1 MKKKKILKVLLILF
15 LIIFSWFAYSK
26 YFKKNKSLLSKQ
38 LNITTE
44 IDEET
49 VYNSNIIKDINYTS
63 RDLKG
68 NEYILIAK
76 EGEIDLDNSDI
87 IFLTNVTAYIKLI
100 KNSELIVITSNYGKY
115 NTINYDTIFSKQVNP
130 TTNTKE
136 DTIYNSNIIKDI
148 NYTSRDLK
156 GNEYILVAKEGEIDL
171 NNSDIIFLTDV
182 TAYIKL
188 VKNSELIVITSNYGK
203 YNTINYDTIFS
214 KNVKI
219 DYVDNIITGDYL
231 DFSMMK
237 NLLIVSRNV
246 VYKNL
251 ENTMRADV
259 IELDTT
265 TKDTKIFMYN
275 SNEQVNV
282 TNIK

>member
-1 MKKKKILKVLLILF
+1 MKKKIFLKILLILS
-15 LIIFSWFAYSK
+15 LIFITWFVYSK
-26 YFKKNKSLLSKQ
+26 YFKKNQNLMYNKNNPKDS
-38 LNITTE
+38 TTVM
-44 IDEET
+44 DE
-49 VYNSNIIKDINYTS
+49 K
-63 RDLKG
+63 
-68 NEYILIAK
+68 A
-76 EGEIDLDNSDI
+76 
-87 IFLTNVTAYIKLI
+87 
-100 KNSELIVITSNYGKY
+100 
-115 NTINYDTIFSKQVNP
+115 
-130 TTNTKE
+130 
-136 DTIYNSNIIKDI
+136 IYKSNIIKDI

-171 NNSDIIFLTDV
+171 DNNDIIFLTDV

-203 YNTINYDTIFS
+203 YNTLNYDTIFS

-237 NLLIVSRNV
+237 NLLIISRNV

-251 ENTMRADV
+251 DNTMKADV
-259 IELDTT
+259 VELDTT

>member
-1 MKKKKILKVLLILF
+1 MKKKIFIKIMLILS
-15 LIIFSWFAYSK
+15 LIIITWFVYSE
-26 YFKKNKSLLSKQ
+26 YFKDDKNKLSKTA
-38 LNITTE
+38 NPKSKIK
-44 IDEET
+44 EEA

-68 NEYILIAK
+68 NEYIIIAK
-76 EGEIDLDNSDI
+76 EGEIDLD
-87 IFLTNVTAYIKLI
+87 
-100 KNSELIVITSNYGKY
+100 
-115 NTINYDTIFSKQVNP
+115 
-130 TTNTKE
+130 
-136 DTIYNSNIIKDI
+136 
-148 NYTSRDLK
+148 
-156 GNEYILVAKEGEIDL
+156 
-171 NNSDIIFLTDV
+171 NSDIIFLTDV

-237 NLLIVSRNV
+237 NLLIVSQNV

-251 ENTMRADV
+251 ENTMKADV

-275 SNEQVNV
+275 SDEQVNV

>member
-1 MKKKKILKVLLILF
+1 MKKKIFLKIVLILS
-15 LIIFSWFAYSK
+15 LIIITWFVYSE
-26 YFKKNKSLLSKQ
+26 YFKEDKSKLSKPV
-38 LNITTE
+38 NPTSE
-44 IDEET
+44 IEEDA

-76 EGEIDLDNSDI
+76 EGEIDL
-87 IFLTNVTAYIKLI
+87 
-100 KNSELIVITSNYGKY
+100 E
-115 NTINYDTIFSKQVNP
+115 
-130 TTNTKE
+130 
-136 DTIYNSNIIKDI
+136 
-148 NYTSRDLK
+148 
-156 GNEYILVAKEGEIDL
+156 
-171 NNSDIIFLTDV
+171 NSDIIFLTDV

-251 ENTMRADV
+251 ENTMKADV

-275 SNEQVNV
+275 SDEQVNV

>member
-1 MKKKKILKVLLILF
+1 MKKKIFLKIVLILS
-15 LIIFSWFAYSK
+15 LIIITWFVYSE
-26 YFKKNKSLLSKQ
+26 YFKEDKSKLSKPV
-38 LNITTE
+38 NPTSE
-44 IDEET
+44 IEEDA

-68 NEYILIAK
+68 NEYILLAK
-76 EGEIDLDNSDI
+76 EGEIDLD
-87 IFLTNVTAYIKLI
+87 
-100 KNSELIVITSNYGKY
+100 
-115 NTINYDTIFSKQVNP
+115 
-130 TTNTKE
+130 
-136 DTIYNSNIIKDI
+136 
-148 NYTSRDLK
+148 
-156 GNEYILVAKEGEIDL
+156 
-171 NNSDIIFLTDV
+171 NSDIIFLTDV

-237 NLLIVSRNV
+237 NLLILSRNV
-246 VYKNL
+246 IYKNL
-251 ENTMRADV
+251 ENTIKADV
-259 IELDTT
+259 IELNTT

>member
-1 MKKKKILKVLLILF
+1 MKKKIFLKIVLILS
-15 LIIFSWFAYSK
+15 LIIITWFIYSE
-26 YFKKNKSLLSKQ
+26 YFKEDKSKLSKPV
-38 LNITTE
+38 NPTSE
-44 IDEET
+44 IEEDA

-68 NEYILIAK
+68 NEYIIIAK
-76 EGEIDLDNSDI
+76 EGEIDLD
-87 IFLTNVTAYIKLI
+87 
-100 KNSELIVITSNYGKY
+100 
-115 NTINYDTIFSKQVNP
+115 
-130 TTNTKE
+130 
-136 DTIYNSNIIKDI
+136 
-148 NYTSRDLK
+148 
-156 GNEYILVAKEGEIDL
+156 
-171 NNSDIIFLTDV
+171 NSDIIFLTDV

-251 ENTMRADV
+251 ENTMKADV

-265 TKDTKIFMYN
+265 SKDTKIFMYN
-275 SNEQVNV
+275 SDEQVNV

>member
-1 MKKKKILKVLLILF
+1 MKKKIFLKIVLILS
-15 LIIFSWFAYSK
+15 LIIITWFVYSE
-26 YFKKNKSLLSKQ
+26 YFKEDKSKLSKPV
-38 LNITTE
+38 NPTSE
-44 IDEET
+44 IEEDA

-76 EGEIDLDNSDI
+76 EGEIDLD
-87 IFLTNVTAYIKLI
+87 
-100 KNSELIVITSNYGKY
+100 
-115 NTINYDTIFSKQVNP
+115 
-130 TTNTKE
+130 
-136 DTIYNSNIIKDI
+136 
-148 NYTSRDLK
+148 
-156 GNEYILVAKEGEIDL
+156 
-171 NNSDIIFLTDV
+171 NSDIIFLTDV

-251 ENTMRADV
+251 ENIMKADV
-259 IELDTT
+259 IEAR
-265 TKDTKIFMYN
+265 YN
-275 SNEQVNV
+275 YQRYKNFYV
-282 TNIK
+282 

>member
-1 MKKKKILKVLLILF
+1 MRKKNFLKIVLVLSLV
-15 LIIFSWFAYSK
+15 IITFFIYSE
-26 YFKKNKSLLSKQ
+26 YFKKDKTLTSKPVNQ
-38 LNITTE
+38 TKE
-44 IDEET
+44 IDEE
-49 VYNSNIIKDINYTS
+49 I
-63 RDLKG
+63 
-68 NEYILIAK
+68 
-76 EGEIDLDNSDI
+76 
-87 IFLTNVTAYIKLI
+87 
-100 KNSELIVITSNYGKY
+100 
-115 NTINYDTIFSKQVNP
+115 
-130 TTNTKE
+130 
-136 DTIYNSNIIKDI
+136 IYNSNIIKDI

-156 GNEYILVAKEGEIDL
+156 GNEYILVAKKGEIDFD
-171 NNSDIIFLTDV
+171 NSDIIFLTDV

-231 DFSMMK
+231 DFSMIR
-237 NLLIVSRNV
+237 NLLTISRNV
-246 VYKNL
+246 VYKNF
-251 ENTMRADV
+251 ENTMKADV

-275 SNEQVNV
+275 SSEQVNI

>member
-1 MKKKKILKVLLILF
+1 MKKKKFLKVLLFLF
-15 LIIFSWFAYSK
+15 LIILTLFVYSK
-26 YFKKNKSLLSKQ
+26 YFKKSEILSFKPID
-38 LNITTE
+38 ITTSIE
-44 IDEET
+44 EET
-49 VYNSNIIKDINYTS
+49 IHNSNIIKDINYAS

-68 NEYILIAK
+68 NEY
-76 EGEIDLDNSDI
+76 
-87 IFLTNVTAYIKLI
+87 T
-100 KNSELIVITSNYGKY
+100 
-115 NTINYDTIFSKQVNP
+115 
-130 TTNTKE
+130 
-136 DTIYNSNIIKDI
+136 
-148 NYTSRDLK
+148 
-156 GNEYILVAKEGEIDL
+156 LVAKEGEIDL

-182 TAYIKL
+182 KAYIKL

-246 VYKNL
+246 TYKNL
-251 ENTMRADV
+251 DNTMKADV

-275 SNEQVNV
+275 SNKQVNV
-282 TNIK
+282 SNIN

>member
-1 MKKKKILKVLLILF
+1 MKKKIFLKIVLILS
-15 LIIFSWFAYSK
+15 LIIITWFVYSK
-26 YFKKNKSLLSKQ
+26 YFKEDKNKLSQPVNPTSK
-38 LNITTE
+38 I
-44 IDEET
+44 EEDA

-76 EGEIDLDNSDI
+76 EGEIDLD
-87 IFLTNVTAYIKLI
+87 
-100 KNSELIVITSNYGKY
+100 
-115 NTINYDTIFSKQVNP
+115 
-130 TTNTKE
+130 
-136 DTIYNSNIIKDI
+136 
-148 NYTSRDLK
+148 
-156 GNEYILVAKEGEIDL
+156 
-171 NNSDIIFLTDV
+171 NSDIIFLTDV

-237 NLLIVSRNV
+237 NLLIVSQNV

-251 ENTMRADV
+251 ENTMKADV

-265 TKDTKIFMYN
+265 SKDTKIFMYN
-275 SNEQVNV
+275 SDEQINV

>member
-1 MKKKKILKVLLILF
+1 MKKKIFLKIVLILS
-15 LIIFSWFAYSK
+15 LIIITWFVYSE
-26 YFKKNKSLLSKQ
+26 YFKENKTKLSKPV
-38 LNITTE
+38 NPTSE
-44 IDEET
+44 IEEDA

-68 NEYILIAK
+68 NEYILI
-76 EGEIDLDNSDI
+76 
-87 IFLTNVTAYIKLI
+87 
-100 KNSELIVITSNYGKY
+100 
-115 NTINYDTIFSKQVNP
+115 
-130 TTNTKE
+130 
-136 DTIYNSNIIKDI
+136 
-148 NYTSRDLK
+148 
-156 GNEYILVAKEGEIDL
+156 AKEGEIDL

-251 ENTMRADV
+251 ENTMKADV

-265 TKDTKIFMYN
+265 SKDTKIFMYN
-275 SNEQVNV
+275 SDEQVNV

>member
-1 MKKKKILKVLLILF
+1 MKKKIFLKILLILS
-15 LIIFSWFAYSK
+15 LIFITWFVYSK
-26 YFKKNKSLLSKQ
+26 YFKKNQNLMYNKNNPKDS
-38 LNITTE
+38 TTVM
-44 IDEET
+44 DE
-49 VYNSNIIKDINYTS
+49 K
-63 RDLKG
+63 
-68 NEYILIAK
+68 A
-76 EGEIDLDNSDI
+76 
-87 IFLTNVTAYIKLI
+87 
-100 KNSELIVITSNYGKY
+100 
-115 NTINYDTIFSKQVNP
+115 
-130 TTNTKE
+130 
-136 DTIYNSNIIKDI
+136 IYKSNIIKDI

-171 NNSDIIFLTDV
+171 DNNDIIFLTDV

-203 YNTINYDTIFS
+203 YNTLNYDTIFS

-251 ENTMRADV
+251 ENTMKADV

-275 SNEQVNV
+275 SNEKVNV

>member
-1 MKKKKILKVLLILF
+1 MKKKNFLKVILILLLI
-15 LIIFSWFAYSK
+15 IITWFVYSE
-26 YFKKNKSLLSKQ
+26 YFKNEKKLLSKPV
-38 LNITTE
+38 NPTTE
-44 IDEET
+44 IEEEKV

-68 NEYILIAK
+68 NEYIIVAK
-76 EGEIDLDNSDI
+76 EGEIDLDN
-87 IFLTNVTAYIKLI
+87 T
-100 KNSELIVITSNYGKY
+100 
-115 NTINYDTIFSKQVNP
+115 
-130 TTNTKE
+130 
-136 DTIYNSNIIKDI
+136 
-148 NYTSRDLK
+148 
-156 GNEYILVAKEGEIDL
+156 
-171 NNSDIIFLTDV
+171 DIIFLTDV

-188 VKNSELIVITSNYGK
+188 LKNSELIVITSNYGK

-231 DFSMMK
+231 DFSMIK

-251 ENTMRADV
+251 ENTMKADV
-259 IELDTT
+259 IELDTA

-275 SNEQVNV
+275 SNEKVNV

>member
-1 MKKKKILKVLLILF
+1 MVDEKKNFLKIVLILS
-15 LIIFSWFAYSK
+15 LIIITWFVYSE
-26 YFKKNKSLLSKQ
+26 YFKEDQIFLTKTPNLKIK
-38 LNITTE
+38 
-44 IDEET
+44 IDEEII
-49 VYNSNIIKDINYTS
+49 YNSNIIKDINYTS

-87 IFLTNVTAYIKLI
+87 IFLTDVTAYIKLI
-100 KNSELIVITSNYGKY
+100 
-115 NTINYDTIFSKQVNP
+115 
-130 TTNTKE
+130 
-136 DTIYNSNIIKDI
+136 
-148 NYTSRDLK
+148 
-156 GNEYILVAKEGEIDL
+156 
-171 NNSDIIFLTDV
+171 
-182 TAYIKL
+182 
-188 VKNSELIVITSNYGK
+188 KNSELIVITSNYGK

-231 DFSMMK
+231 DFSMIK
-237 NLLIVSRNV
+237 NLLTISRNV

-251 ENTMRADV
+251 ENTMKADV

-275 SNEQVNV
+275 SNEQVKI
-282 TNIK
+282 TNIE

>member
-1 MKKKKILKVLLILF
+1 MKKKIFLKIALILS
-15 LIIFSWFAYSK
+15 LIIITCFIYFE
-26 YFKKNKSLLSKQ
+26 YFKKDKNKLSKSV
-38 LNITTE
+38 NPSSKIE
-44 IDEET
+44 GEA

-68 NEYILIAK
+68 NEYVLIAK

-87 IFLTNVTAYIKLI
+87 IFLTDVTAYIKLI
-100 KNSELIVITSNYGKY
+100 
-115 NTINYDTIFSKQVNP
+115 
-130 TTNTKE
+130 
-136 DTIYNSNIIKDI
+136 
-148 NYTSRDLK
+148 
-156 GNEYILVAKEGEIDL
+156 
-171 NNSDIIFLTDV
+171 
-182 TAYIKL
+182 
-188 VKNSELIVITSNYGK
+188 KNSELIVITSNYGK

-275 SNEQVNV
+275 SSEQVNV

>member
-1 MKKKKILKVLLILF
+1 MKKKIFLKIVLILS
-15 LIIFSWFAYSK
+15 LIIITWFVYSE
-26 YFKKNKSLLSKQ
+26 YFKEDKSKLSKPV
-38 LNITTE
+38 NPTSE
-44 IDEET
+44 IEEDAI
-49 VYNSNIIKDINYTS
+49 YNSNIIKDINYTS

-76 EGEIDLDNSDI
+76 EGEID
-87 IFLTNVTAYIKLI
+87 
-100 KNSELIVITSNYGKY
+100 
-115 NTINYDTIFSKQVNP
+115 
-130 TTNTKE
+130 
-136 DTIYNSNIIKDI
+136 
-148 NYTSRDLK
+148 
-156 GNEYILVAKEGEIDL
+156 ID
-171 NNSDIIFLTDV
+171 NSDIIFLTDV

-219 DYVDNIITGDYL
+219 EYVDNIITGDYL

-251 ENTMRADV
+251 ENTMKADV

-265 TKDTKIFMYN
+265 SKDTKIFMYN
-275 SNEQVNV
+275 SDEQVNV

>member
-1 MKKKKILKVLLILF
+1 MKKKIFLKIILTSSILIAT
-15 LIIFSWFAYSK
+15 WFIYSE
-26 YFKKNKSLLSKQ
+26 YFKKDKNILSKPA
-38 LNITTE
+38 NSTSKI
-44 IDEET
+44 EENEDT
-49 VYNSNIIKDINYTS
+49 VFNSNIIKDINYTS

-68 NEYILIAK
+68 NEYILI
-76 EGEIDLDNSDI
+76 
-87 IFLTNVTAYIKLI
+87 
-100 KNSELIVITSNYGKY
+100 
-115 NTINYDTIFSKQVNP
+115 
-130 TTNTKE
+130 
-136 DTIYNSNIIKDI
+136 
-148 NYTSRDLK
+148 
-156 GNEYILVAKEGEIDL
+156 AKEGEIDL

-188 VKNSELIVITSNYGK
+188 VKNSELIVINSNYGK

-237 NLLIVSRNV
+237 NLLIISRNV

-251 ENTMRADV
+251 ENTMKADV

-275 SNEQVNV
+275 SDEQVNV

>member
-1 MKKKKILKVLLILF
+1 MKKSNFLKILLILS
-15 LIIFSWFAYSK
+15 LIILTWFVYSK
-26 YFKKNKSLLSKQ
+26 YFKKNESLSSKPA
-38 LNITTE
+38 NTKASFEEE
-44 IDEET
+44 I
-49 VYNSNIIKDINYTS
+49 VYNSNII
-63 RDLKG
+63 
-68 NEYILIAK
+68 E
-76 EGEIDLDNSDI
+76 
-87 IFLTNVTAYIKLI
+87 
-100 KNSELIVITSNYGKY
+100 
-115 NTINYDTIFSKQVNP
+115 
-130 TTNTKE
+130 
-136 DTIYNSNIIKDI
+136 DI

-182 TAYIKL
+182 TAYIRL

-214 KNVKI
+214 KNVNI

-231 DFSMMK
+231 DFSMIK
-237 NLLIVSRNV
+237 NLLIISRNV

-251 ENTMRADV
+251 ENIMKADV
-259 IELDTT
+259 IELDTV

-275 SNEQVNV
+275 SSEQVNV

>member
-1 MKKKKILKVLLILF
+1 MKKKIFLKIVLILS
-15 LIIFSWFAYSK
+15 LIIITWFVYSE
-26 YFKKNKSLLSKQ
+26 YFKKDKNKLFKPVNPTS
-38 LNITTE
+38 E
-44 IDEET
+44 IEEEA

-76 EGEIDLDNSDI
+76 EGEIDLD
-87 IFLTNVTAYIKLI
+87 
-100 KNSELIVITSNYGKY
+100 
-115 NTINYDTIFSKQVNP
+115 
-130 TTNTKE
+130 
-136 DTIYNSNIIKDI
+136 
-148 NYTSRDLK
+148 
-156 GNEYILVAKEGEIDL
+156 
-171 NNSDIIFLTDV
+171 NSDIIFLTDV

-251 ENTMRADV
+251 ENTMKADV
-259 IELDTT
+259 IQLDTN

-275 SNEQVNV
+275 LNEQVNV

>member
-1 MKKKKILKVLLILF
+1 MKKKIFLKVILILS
-15 LIIFSWFAYSK
+15 LIILTWFIYSK
-26 YFKKNKSLLSKQ
+26 YFKKKESLLSKP
-38 LNITTE
+38 LEPAINLKEE
-44 IDEET
+44 IF
-49 VYNSNIIKDINYTS
+49 YNSNIIKDINYTS

-68 NEYILIAK
+68 NEYILKAK

-115 NTINYDTIFSKQVNP
+115 NTINYDTIFSK
-130 TTNTKE
+130 
-136 DTIYNSNIIKDI
+136 
-148 NYTSRDLK
+148 
-156 GNEYILVAKEGEIDL
+156 
-171 NNSDIIFLTDV
+171 
-182 TAYIKL
+182 
-188 VKNSELIVITSNYGK
+188 
-203 YNTINYDTIFS
+203 
-214 KNVKI
+214 NVKI
-219 DYVDNIITGDYL
+219 DYIDNIITGDYL

-237 NLLIVSRNV
+237 NLLIISRNV

-251 ENTMRADV
+251 ENTMKADV
-259 IELDTT
+259 LELNTT

>member
-1 MKKKKILKVLLILF
+1 MKKKIFLKIILILS
-15 LIIFSWFAYSK
+15 LIIITWFVYSE
-26 YFKKNKSLLSKQ
+26 YFKEDKSKLSKPV
-38 LNITTE
+38 NPTTE
-44 IDEET
+44 IDEEA
-49 VYNSNIIKDINYTS
+49 V
-63 RDLKG
+63 
-68 NEYILIAK
+68 
-76 EGEIDLDNSDI
+76 
-87 IFLTNVTAYIKLI
+87 
-100 KNSELIVITSNYGKY
+100 
-115 NTINYDTIFSKQVNP
+115 
-130 TTNTKE
+130 
-136 DTIYNSNIIKDI
+136 YNSNIIKDI

-171 NNSDIIFLTDV
+171 DNSDIIFLTDV

-251 ENTMRADV
+251 ENIMKADV